1 MPSSIDLL
9 FILGGC
15 AAFFALLSLVLLI
28 AKSRASS
35 AAALNVLELSTRLE
49 QCQLELAKTAD
60 DLDSTRADLSDSQER
75 YGALRESEA
84 RLEERSRE
92 ALRGAQEK
100 IELLRGAREQM
111 KAEFSVLANRI
122 FEEKS
127 ERMVQNNKTSLETT
141 LGPLK
146 TQLTDFKKKVEDVYD
161 KESRER
167 VSLQYELEHLKKLNT
182 QMSEDALN
190 LTRALKGDKKTQG
203 NWGEVVLERI
213 LEQSGLRKGTEYE
226 AQVALKAADGARRYP
241 DVVIRLPDNK
251 DVVVDAKMS
260 LVDYEQHINADNDED
275 KARFLSRHVTAIGN
289 HISSLS
295 VKEYEKL
302 EGIRS
307 LDFVLMFVPIES
319 AFIAAFDAEPDMF
332 IKAYDKQV
340 IVVGP
345 TTLLVTLRTIQ
356 TIWRYEHQNR
366 NAEKIAALAGGIFDQ
381 FSLIV
386 ESLDDVGRSLGKAQ
400 DSFDQAHKR
409 LSTGKGNMVKRVQQL
424 QDLGARTKKTM
435 PASVLNIDEGLP
447 KIAEQEANVGSA
459 FDSAALGSAQETPQ
473 DDVTSNTQNTSK
485 STTLDNVEDSLLDRL
500 LDTEAD

>member
-1 MPSSIDLL
+1 VPSSLDLL
-9 FILGGC
+9 FILAGC
-15 AAFFALLSLVLLI
+15 AAFFALLSLILLI
-28 AKSRASS
+28 AKNRASS
-35 AAALNVLELSTRLE
+35 SAALNILELSTRLE
-49 QCQLELAKTAD
+49 QSQLERARAVD
-60 DLDSTRADLSDSQER
+60 DLDATRADLSDSQER
-75 YGALRESEA
+75 YGALRESDA

-100 IELLRGAREQM
+100 IELLQGAREQM
-111 KAEFSVLANRI
+111 KAEFNVLANRI

-127 ERMVQNNKTSLETT
+127 ERMVQNNKASLETT

-161 KESRER
+161 KESRDR
-167 VSLQYELEHLKKLNT
+167 VSLQSELEHLKKLNT
-182 QMSEDALN
+182 QMSEDAVN

-226 AQVALKAADGARRYP
+226 TQVALKAVDGARRYP
-241 DVVIRLPDNK
+241 DVVIRLPDSK

-260 LVDYEQHINADNDED
+260 LVDYEQHVNADNDED

-319 AFIAAFDAEPDMF
+319 AFIAAFDADPDMF

-366 NAEKIAALAGGIFDQ
+366 NAEKIAAQAGGIFDQ

-424 QDLGARTKKTM
+424 QNLGARTKKKM
-435 PASVLNIDEGLP
+435 PASVLNVDEGLP
-447 KIAEQEANVGSA
+447 KIAADTVNVGIA
-459 FDSAALGSAQETPQ
+459 DDSTALGSAEENPQ
-473 DDVTSNTQNTSK
+473 DDLDSSAQSTSHD
-485 STTLDNVEDSLLDRL
+485 TLEDSLLN
-500 LDTEAD
+500 TEAD